1 MAIKL
6 PVKQP
11 NGVVLSYHRI
21 ALISI
26 DINNQITI
34 LVHSY
39 IDEAARQYEKDWA
52 AGKIEGE
59 PQFPYVATEYIWQ
72 GYIEGALLLIGDIT
86 KNVYKWLKSKSK
98 YEGAEDV

>member
-6 PVKQP
+6 KVKQP
-11 NGVVLSYHRI
+11 NGVELSYHRI

-26 DINNQITI
+26 DMNNQITI
-34 LVHSY
+34 LVQSY

-52 AGKIEGE
+52 EGKIEGE
-59 PQFPYVATEYIWQ
+59 PHFPYVASEYIWQ
-72 GYIEGALLLIGDIT
+72 DYAEGALMLIGDIT